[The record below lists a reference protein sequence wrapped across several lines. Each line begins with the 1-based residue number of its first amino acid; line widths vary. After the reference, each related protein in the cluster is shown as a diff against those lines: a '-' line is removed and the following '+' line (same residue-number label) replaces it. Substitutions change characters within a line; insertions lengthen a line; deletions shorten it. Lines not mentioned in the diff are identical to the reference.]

1 VLNIQEEYAMPTV
14 IRKVKKST
22 SETETRREIFHAVG
36 WQVQVRAGV
45 WSPPT
50 DVYETENVYVV
61 RVEIAGMKE
70 DDFEIA
76 VESNFVSIRGSRPD
90 LPERRAYQQMEIRF
104 GKFETVVGLPEPID
118 MDGATAQY
126 ELGFLTV
133 HLPKARPSHIKVEDK

>member
-1 VLNIQEEYAMPTV
+1 MPTV
-14 IRKVKKST
+14 IRREKKPS
-22 SETETRREIFHAVG
+22 SETEARREIFRAVG

-50 DVYETENVYVV
+50 DVYETEEAYVV

-76 VESNFVSIRGSRPD
+76 VESNYVSIRGSRPD
-90 LPERRAYQQMEIRF
+90 VPERRAYQQMEIRF
-104 GKFETVVGLPEPID
+104 GKFETTVGLPESID
-118 MDGATAQY
+118 LDGVTAKY

-133 HLPKARPSHIKVEDK
+133 HLPKLRPNHIKIQEK